1 MKLDILF
8 KASMQCVA
16 HDSSLLIEI
25 TVNNFTKEPLPHFWL
40 LIFFSMFLSFTYC
53 FSTYPFHLFILQIC
67 TGHSYSARHHAI
79 CCEMYKT
86 VSLPWIRKNTR
97 TLDIAVENI

>member
-53 FSTYPFHLFILQIC
+53 FSTYPFHLFCKYSPDIHIVLGTMPYAVRC
-67 TGHSYSARHHAI
+67 TRLYLYLG
-79 CCEMYKT
+79 
-86 VSLPWIRKNTR
+86 
-97 TLDIAVENI
+97 